1 MQSTTLSW
9 AELFTKHFCFDV
21 SRRQNL
27 GRLNLEQNWNLTFD
41 LFDISFKKR
50 DYKKTTVLCAY
61 ENPVYKKI
69 VKNVRI
75 QFKPAAN
82 AYDVPTKSWATT
94 GSFTILSQ
102 FNRWKCFILQSN
114 QFQFKMVHAKVFFT
128 KFRLYII
135 DQRWHN
141 PRNFFK
147 LWLQYPITLNTIH
160 LKHRCSGEWFGIL
173 FEGWNQSEKLCEIKS
188 PLAMTDALSFYRSIN
203 VLRHS
208 KNLIA
213 FI

>member
-21 SRRQNL
+21 SRQNL

-141 PRNFFK
+141 PRNFFE
-147 LWLQYPITLNTIH
+147 LWLQYPMHTI
-160 LKHRCSGEWFGIL
+160 S
-173 FEGWNQSEKLCEIKS
+173 
-188 PLAMTDALSFYRSIN
+188 
-203 VLRHS
+203 
-208 KNLIA
+208 
-213 FI
+213 